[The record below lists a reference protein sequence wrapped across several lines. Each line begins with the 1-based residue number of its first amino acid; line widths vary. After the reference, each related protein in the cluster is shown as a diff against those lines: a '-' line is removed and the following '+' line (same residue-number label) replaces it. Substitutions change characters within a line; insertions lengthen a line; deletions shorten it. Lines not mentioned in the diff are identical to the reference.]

1 MIFTVVYVKV
11 VLITKLFIK
20 LFKSLISILDI
31 MDISQNIPKKRGR
44 RPKNQQVEKIKHTPK
59 KRGRKPKGGKI
70 ISQTKQ
76 QTCNHQTITNIILHL
91 KCHISELNSDNE
103 IITQQNYTPHIN
115 TIESYIEGNS
125 YNFSSVSKYN
135 MEKPEQNVY
144 NDNYLFNEE
153 EKASDVI
160 NTNSFLNSNEPDT
173 ENIIKYNVIDG
184 KDDGA
189 DFDEKQHSSV
199 SHNKDCPN
207 YRLIISEKINKLQHD
222 LTLDNHKSGCACFWC
237 SESFNTEPI
246 YIPKNKNNNNNKY
259 YAYGNFCSPECAVG
273 HLMNEKINESEKFE
287 RYHLINYIYGKIFNY
302 TKNIKP
308 APNPHYVLDKF
319 MGNLTIEE
327 YRKLFEYEKLLL
339 VIDKPLTR
347 VLPQLF
353 EDNDSYKISQRN
365 SKINT
370 FQVKKKTS
378 LSKNQILSNN
388 FGI

>member
-1 MIFTVVYVKV
+1 MTFTVVYVKV
-11 VLITKLFIK
+11 VCLTKLFIK
-20 LFKSLISILDI
+20 LFKILVKYLNI
-31 MDISQNIPKKRGR
+31 MDISQNIPMPKKRGR
-44 RPKNQQVEKIKHTPK
+44 RPKNQAVEKIKHTPK

-76 QTCNHQTITNIILHL
+76 QTCEHQTITNIILHL
-91 KCHISELNSDNE
+91 KCHISDINDDNE
-103 IITQQNYTPHIN
+103 IITQPNYTPHIN
-115 TIESYIEGNS
+115 TIESYIEGS
-125 YNFSSVSKYN
+125 HDNFSTISEYN
-135 MEKPEQNVY
+135 TGNTEQNFK
-144 NDNYLFNEE
+144 NDSILFNTS
-153 EKASDVI
+153 K
-160 NTNSFLNSNEPDT
+160 NTDHCLNNNFLHSNET
-173 ENIIKYNVIDG
+173 EKSIEYNIIDSTKNDT
-184 KDDGA
+184 
-189 DFDEKQHSSV
+189 DFDETTISGVNQ
-199 SHNKDCPN
+199 NKDNPN

-237 SESFNTEPI
+237 TEPFTTETI

-273 HLMNEKINESEKFE
+273 YLMNEKINESEKFE
-287 RYHLINYIYGKIFNY
+287 RYHLLNYIYGKIFNY

-308 APNPHYVLDKF
+308 APNPHYVLEKF

-327 YRKLFEYEKLLL
+327 YRKLSEYEKLLL

-365 SKINT
+365 TKINT
-370 FQVKKKTS
+370 FQVKQKTS
-378 LSKNQILSNN
+378 RTKNQILSNN